1 MFIENGYGKTIH
13 LRIEDYLDMTDEEWQ
28 EIIAS
33 GHGEYIENPFVDYT
47 GIKTGKVDAIEVE
60 DIDGT
65 IYLEEVDEDPEID
78 TENYD

>member
-47 GIKTGKVDAIEVE
+47 GIKTDKVDAVE

-65 IYLEEVDEDPEID
+65 IYLEEIDEDPDID
-78 TENYD
+78 VEDYD